1 MLNVNVSEALSLFF
15 GKGSFAKKYL
25 ITLDRLYFGTQ
36 NPFKCGRGCSMRV
49 VSHIDTVE

>member
-1 MLNVNVSEALSLFF
+1 MNVSEALSLFF

-36 NPFKCGRGCSMRV
+36 NPFKCGKECSMRV
-49 VSHIDTVE
+49 VPHINIVE